1 MTRLIQRFCDGVDAI
16 AGILLMLCTSLIVV
30 SAFGRYA
37 LSWPVPDSFDV
48 SRYLIGAC
56 MAWGYASLGY
66 RGGHIAVDLF
76 YEPLGPRGRKALVLI
91 GWVLLLIFTVLLAYM
106 MFFRLRSAY
115 LSNEA
120 TFDLQIPVWPFI
132 GLIWTGIVASV
143 ITTVIAFN
151 REPDEPNPLEGHG
164 A

>member
-16 AGILLMLCTSLIVV
+16 AGVLLGLCTLLIVV
-30 SAFGRYA
+30 SAVGRYGF
-37 LSWPVPDSFDV
+37 SWPIPDSFDV
-48 SRYLIGAC
+48 SRFLIGAC
-56 MAWGYASLGY
+56 MGWGFASLGY

-76 YEPLGPRGRKALVLI
+76 YEPLGPVGRRVLVLV
-91 GWVLLLIFTVLLAYM
+91 GWLLLLTFTVLLSYM

-132 GLIWTGIVASV
+132 GLIWAGFTAAIV
-143 ITTVIAFN
+143 TTVSAVN
-151 REPDEPNPLEGHG
+151 RAPDEPDPLQGHDV
-164 A
+164 